1 MAMLSTQQSAPR
13 LIHWMKHIILKFV
26 FVGGWI
32 WDKVFEK
39 QAKCG
44 AGEVH
49 AGDSLWMC
57 GAFFILVSI
66 KKLANCIKPKCS
78 RLTNHCMSIGRVNQ
92 RGRIQDQHGATVLPG
107 SGYRG
112 WMTMDGIFQSTG
124 RSVKHLWREDALA
137 FTQAD

>member
-44 AGEVH
+44 EGEVH
-49 AGDSLWMC
+49 AGDSLWM
-57 GAFFILVSI
+57 
-66 KKLANCIKPKCS
+66 
-78 RLTNHCMSIGRVNQ
+78 VNQ